1 MRNRSQYATVG
12 VIDAATLAMDIKEV
26 RALATTRQP
35 SKHCPVMLPREEHL
49 SETHWY
55 RFAQKFAYYRTG
67 VAYHRW
73 YRKNYRDIVDFT
85 ATADD
90 FEEFYLRILDM
101 YWEFPSQLAGTVEEM
116 RTSVFVEKGLPD
128 TSNVLLP
135 LGENDDELYG
145 I

>member
-90 FEEFYLRILDM
+90 CTGD
-101 YWEFPSQLAGTVEEM
+101 M
-116 RTSVFVEKGLPD
+116 RTSVLMVQGNLPALWRRCEQVCLWRRGCQIRA
-128 TSNVLLP
+128 TSFYP
-135 LGENDDELYG
+135 
-145 I
+145 